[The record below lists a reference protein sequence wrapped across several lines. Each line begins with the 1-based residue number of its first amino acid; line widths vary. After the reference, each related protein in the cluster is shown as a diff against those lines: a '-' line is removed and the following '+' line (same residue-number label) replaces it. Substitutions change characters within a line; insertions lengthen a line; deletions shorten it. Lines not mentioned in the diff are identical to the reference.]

1 MSTSSLSKALCNGC
15 NSRQCAFISIGLQCQ
30 THVSC
35 LFSHEE
41 FYNVSIWGAAMYE
54 SGSLYQVGIIL
65 IREILR
71 VGLVPS
77 LSGTQ

>member
-1 MSTSSLSKALCNGC
+1 
-15 NSRQCAFISIGLQCQ
+15 
-30 THVSC
+30 V
-35 LFSHEE
+35 E

-54 SGSLYQVGIIL
+54 SGSLYQVGTIL
-65 IREILR
+65 IRELLR